1 MFCFSGDTGRSEY
14 MNNSMAMAGRRTRT
28 QVLVRIGVL
37 VAASFMLMLVE
48 FNIPPFPAFL
58 QYDPSEVPALLGGF
72 AMGPAA
78 GFGIV
83 AGKCLLFLFSG
94 KDEAG
99 VIGTA
104 ANFVAGFPLVL
115 VAAWVYQR
123 MHTRTGAMIGIAAGV
138 VAAVAATTVGNY
150 YVFLP
155 AWGVPL
161 HARAGLIVSTL
172 IPFNIVKGLITGIV
186 TVLLYKRVRDWL
198 H

>member
-1 MFCFSGDTGRSEY
+1 
-14 MNNSMAMAGRRTRT
+14 MNNAMAMAGRRSRV

-37 VAASFMLMLVE
+37 VAVSFLLMLVE

-78 GFGIV
+78 GLSIV

-99 VIGTA
+99 LIGTA

-123 MHTRTGAMIGIAAGV
+123 MHTRTGAIIGIVAGT
-138 VAAVAATTVGNY
+138 VAAVAATSLGNY

-155 AWGVPL
+155 AWGIPL
-161 HARAGLIVSTL
+161 HVRAGLIVSTL
-172 IPFNIVKGLITGIV
+172 IPFNVMKGVLTGIM
-186 TVLLYKRVRDWL
+186 TLLLYKRVRDLL

>member
-1 MFCFSGDTGRSEY
+1 
-14 MNNSMAMAGRRTRT
+14 MNGSMAVTRQRSRV

-37 VAASFMLMLVE
+37 VAVSFLLMLVE
-48 FNIPPFPAFL
+48 FNIPPFPGYL
-58 QYDPSEVPALLGGF
+58 QYCPSEVPALFGGF
-72 AMGPAA
+72 AMGPVA
-78 GFGIV
+78 GFAVV

-104 ANFVAGFPLVL
+104 ANFVAGFPFVV

-123 MHTRTGAMIGIAAGV
+123 IHTRSGAMIGMAAGIV
-138 VAAVAATTVGNY
+138 VTVAATSFANY

-155 AWGVPL
+155 AWGVP
-161 HARAGLIVSTL
+161 ADFRAGLVISTL
-172 IPFNIVKGLITGIV
+172 IPFNIIKGVLTGLL
-186 TVLLYKRVRDWL
+186 TLLLYKRVRHWL